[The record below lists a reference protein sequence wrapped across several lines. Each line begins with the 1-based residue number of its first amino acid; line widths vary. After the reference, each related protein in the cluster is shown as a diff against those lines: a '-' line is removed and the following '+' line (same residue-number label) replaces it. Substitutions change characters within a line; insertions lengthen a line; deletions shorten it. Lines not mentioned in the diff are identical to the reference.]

1 LVLFIYLFFC
11 SLFFDF
17 CFWVLQN
24 YGADKF
30 YRFKTNPPRNYPLL
44 SYVFTGSFATGEV
57 GHASTQSPPNT
68 DEDCQFDSQF
78 IDLNNPCAVIDLE
91 EPQLQQPNR
100 AKPKPKGKKRATP
113 QHSQRSSKRTATRS
127 TDPEVE
133 KWSDEWS
140 EMRRHFNKGLANLGK
155 GNGEGSSRESDLT
168 LQAMALLNEAI
179 AETPVP
185 EENYWKATY
194 SFIDKHKAKIFVSMV
209 THLTS
214 SGLPSS
220 NMLLQC
226 GGKISKFC

>member
-24 YGADKF
+24 YGADKY
-30 YRFKTNPPRNYPLL
+30 YRFRTNPPRNYPLL

-168 LQAMALLNEAI
+168 LQAMALLNEAN

-185 EENYWKATY
+185 EENYWKAAH
-194 SFIDKHKAKIFVSMV
+194 SFIDKHKAKIFISMAPEMRV
-209 THLTS
+209 AW
-214 SGLPSS
+214 
-220 NMLLQC
+220 LQR
-226 GGKISKFC
+226 GINKDV